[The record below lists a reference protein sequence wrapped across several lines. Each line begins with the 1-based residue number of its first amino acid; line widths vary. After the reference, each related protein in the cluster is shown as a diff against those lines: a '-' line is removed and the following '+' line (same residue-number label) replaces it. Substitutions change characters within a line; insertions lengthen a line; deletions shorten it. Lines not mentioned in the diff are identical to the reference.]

1 MAYVTFDNLPVYASA
16 PNSAGSDTISDVNQ
30 RKISATQVQFN
41 YAPAI
46 SNVPLLGKKSDVDN
60 LLAAGPPDVS
70 ISFSA
75 LLEENDATTKE
86 FNPFDYTGNKT
97 EGVGCRLSIGHP
109 SSGIVVDKCFL
120 TNLSL
125 SVTPYAPIQ
134 YNADF
139 VCYGVPNQ
147 ATAPL
152 GTSNGTIQS
161 ADGEASL
168 LTNLIQ
174 EGSITGVAHGI
185 YSSFDAHHI
194 PQASNFEAINYT
206 HSATYTPVY
215 KVGSFEP
222 DVHFTS
228 ATQTLQVQADD
239 IAGITAVTGLS
250 FTGTLV
256 LKNSSNTIK
265 SISFD
270 ANLNGESASVTAGD
284 VARASLNIV
293 QPLK

>member
-1 MAYVTFDNLPVYASA
+1 MAYVTFENLPVYASA
-16 PNSAGSDTISDVNQ
+16 PNSAGSDSISDTNQ
-30 RKISATQVQFN
+30 RKISASQVQFN
-41 YAPAI
+41 YAPSI
-46 SNVPLLGKKSDVDN
+46 SNVPILGKQSDVNN
-60 LLAAGPPDVS
+60 LLPAGPPDVS

-75 LLEENDATTKE
+75 LLEEQGDGTAE

-97 EGVGCRLSIGHP
+97 EGAGCRLSIGNIT
-109 SSGIVVDKCFL
+109 SGIVVDKCFL

-147 ATAPL
+147 GTAPL
-152 GTSNGTIQS
+152 GTSKGAITSTN
-161 ADGEASL
+161 ADGA
-168 LTNLIQ
+168 NLIP
-174 EGSITGVAHGI
+174 EANITGVAHGI
-185 YSSFDAHHI
+185 YSKFSGSQID
-194 PQASNFEAINYT
+194 QASNFEAINYT
-206 HSATYTPVY
+206 HSAVYTPVY

-239 IAGITAVTGLS
+239 IAGITALTGKGISVSVGLRNSKNAVNNLS
-250 FTGTLV
+250 FTAL
-256 LKNSSNTIK
+256 
-265 SISFD
+265 
-270 ANLNGESASVTAGD
+270 LNGESASVTAGD
-284 VARASLNIV
+284 VARGALNIV

>member
-16 PNSAGSDTISDVNQ
+16 PNSAGADAINDTNQ

-46 SNVPLLGKKSDVDN
+46 SNVPILGKKSDVDN
-60 LLAAGPPDVS
+60 LLPAGPPDVS

-75 LLEENDATTKE
+75 LLEKQGDGTAE
-86 FNPFDYTGNKT
+86 FNPFDYTGALN
-97 EGVGCRLSIGHP
+97 GSNGCRLSIGATTN
-109 SSGIVVDKCFL
+109 GIVVDKCFL

-125 SVTPYAPIQ
+125 TITPYAPIQ

-147 ATAPL
+147 GEAPL
-152 GTSNGTIQS
+152 GTSKGAITAAADDTIIP
-161 ADGEASL
+161 EA
-168 LTNLIQ
+168 
-174 EGSITGVAHGI
+174 SITGTAHGI
-185 YSSFDAHHI
+185 YSSFNGSQI
-194 PQASNFEAINYT
+194 PQGSNFEAVNYT
-206 HSATYTPVY
+206 YSAVYTPVY

-228 ATQTLQVQADD
+228 ATQTIQVQADD
-239 IAGITAVTGLS
+239 VAGITALTGLS
-250 FTGTLV
+250 FTGELA
-256 LKNSSNTIK
+256 LKNSSSTIK
-265 SISFD
+265 SITFD

>member
-1 MAYVTFDNLPVYASA
+1 MAYVTFDNLPVYASP
-16 PNSAGSDTISDVNQ
+16 PNSAGDDNVNDTNQ
-30 RKISATQVQFN
+30 RKISASQVQFN

-46 SNVPLLGKKSDVDN
+46 SNVPLLGKQSDVDN
-60 LLAAGPPDVS
+60 LLPAGPPDVS

-75 LLEENDATTKE
+75 LLEGGLNEATLAE
-86 FNPFDYTGNKT
+86 FNPFDYTGGLN
-97 EGVGCRLSIGHP
+97 GANGCRLSIGA
-109 SSGIVVDKCFL
+109 SANGIVVDKCFL

-147 ATAPL
+147 GTAPL
-152 GTSNGTIQS
+152 GTSKGAITAATDDTIVP
-161 ADGEASL
+161 EA
-168 LTNLIQ
+168 N
-174 EGSITGVAHGI
+174 ITGVAHGI
-185 YSSFDAHHI
+185 YSKFSGSQID
-194 PQASNFEAINYT
+194 QASNFEAINYT

-215 KVGSFEP
+215 SVGSFEP
-222 DVHFTS
+222 TVHFTS

-239 IAGITAVTGLS
+239 IAGITALTGRGSDVFVVLRNSKNKVNIIGFTGL
-250 FTGTLV
+250 
-256 LKNSSNTIK
+256 I
-265 SISFD
+265 
-270 ANLNGESASVTAGD
+270 AGESASVTAGD

>member
-16 PNSAGSDTISDVNQ
+16 PNSAGSDGISDTNQ
-30 RKISATQVQFN
+30 RKISASQVQFN

-46 SNVPLLGKKSDVDN
+46 SNVPLLGKQSDVDN
-60 LLAAGPPDVS
+60 LLSAGPPDVS

-75 LLEENDATTKE
+75 LLEGGLNELTIAE

-97 EGVGCRLSIGHP
+97 EGVGCRLSIGDP
-109 SSGIVVDKCFL
+109 TNGIVVDKCFL

-125 SVTPYAPIQ
+125 TVTPYAPIQ

-147 ATAPL
+147 GTAPL
-152 GTSNGTIQS
+152 GTSKGAITS
-161 ADGEASL
+161 AGSDGA
-168 LTNLIQ
+168 NLIP
-174 EGSITGVAHGI
+174 EANITGVAHGI
-185 YSSFDAHHI
+185 YSKFSGAGI
-194 PQASNFEAINYT
+194 EQASNFEAINYT
-206 HSATYTPVY
+206 HSAVYTPVY

-239 IAGITAVTGLS
+239 IAGITALTGKGVSVSVGLRNSKNAVNNLS
-250 FTGTLV
+250 FTAL
-256 LKNSSNTIK
+256 
-265 SISFD
+265 
-270 ANLNGESASVTAGD
+270 LNGESASVTAGD

>member
-1 MAYVTFDNLPVYASA
+1 MAYVTFENLPVYASA
-16 PNSAGSDTISDVNQ
+16 PNSAGSDSLSDTNQ
-30 RKISATQVQFN
+30 RKISASQVQFN
-41 YAPAI
+41 YAPSI
-46 SNVPLLGKKSDVDN
+46 SNVPILGKQSDVNN
-60 LLAAGPPDVS
+60 LLPAGPPDVS

-75 LLEENDATTKE
+75 LLEGGSDATLAE

-97 EGVGCRLSIGHP
+97 EGVGCRLSIGNRT
-109 SSGIVVDKCFL
+109 SGIVVDKCFL

-147 ATAPL
+147 GTAPL
-152 GTSNGTIQS
+152 GTSKGAITSTN
-161 ADGEASL
+161 ADGADLIPEA
-168 LTNLIQ
+168 N
-174 EGSITGVAHGI
+174 ITGVAHGI
-185 YSSFDAHHI
+185 YSKFSGSQID
-194 PQASNFEAINYT
+194 QASNFEAINYT
-206 HSATYTPVY
+206 HSAVYTPVY

-239 IAGITAVTGLS
+239 IAGITALTGKGISVSVGLRNSKNAVNNLS
-250 FTGTLV
+250 FTAL
-256 LKNSSNTIK
+256 
-265 SISFD
+265 
-270 ANLNGESASVTAGD
+270 LNGESASVTAGD
-284 VARASLNIV
+284 VARGALNIV

>member
-1 MAYVTFDNLPVYASA
+1 MAYVTFENLPVYASA
-16 PNSAGSDTISDVNQ
+16 PNSAGSDSISDTNQ
-30 RKISATQVQFN
+30 RKISASQVQFN
-41 YAPAI
+41 YAPSI
-46 SNVPLLGKKSDVDN
+46 SNVPILGKQSDVNN
-60 LLAAGPPDVS
+60 LLPAGPPDVS

-75 LLEENDATTKE
+75 LLEEQGDGTAE

-97 EGVGCRLSIGHP
+97 EGAGCRLSIGNIT
-109 SSGIVVDKCFL
+109 SGIVVDKCFL

-147 ATAPL
+147 GTAPL
-152 GTSNGTIQS
+152 GTSKGAITSTN
-161 ADGEASL
+161 ADGA
-168 LTNLIQ
+168 NLIP
-174 EGSITGVAHGI
+174 EANITGVAHGI
-185 YSSFDAHHI
+185 YSKFSGSQID
-194 PQASNFEAINYT
+194 QASNFEAINYT
-206 HSATYTPVY
+206 HSAVYTPVY

-239 IAGITAVTGLS
+239 IAGITALTGRGISVSVGLRNSKNAVNNLS
-250 FTGTLV
+250 FTAL
-256 LKNSSNTIK
+256 
-265 SISFD
+265 
-270 ANLNGESASVTAGD
+270 LNGESASVTAGD
-284 VARASLNIV
+284 VARGALNIV

>member
-1 MAYVTFDNLPVYASA
+1 MAYVTFENLPVYASA
-16 PNSAGSDTISDVNQ
+16 PNSAGDDAISDTNQ

-46 SNVPLLGKKSDVDN
+46 ANTPFLGKNSNRAN
-60 LLAAGPPDVS
+60 LLLAGPPDVS

-75 LLEENDATTKE
+75 LLEQNGEADQE

-97 EGVGCRLSIGHP
+97 EGVGCRLSIGDP
-109 SSGIVVDKCFL
+109 TEGIVVDKCFL

-125 SVTPYAPIQ
+125 SVSPYAPVS

-147 ATAPL
+147 TSAIL
-152 GTSNGTIQS
+152 GTSKGAITS
-161 ADGEASL
+161 AGSDSISL
-168 LTNLIQ
+168 RPEGDLTGI
-174 EGSITGVAHGI
+174 AHGI
-185 YSSFDAHHI
+185 YCKFTGGEI
-194 PQASNFEAINYT
+194 PQASTFEAINYT
-206 HSATYTPVY
+206 HSAVYTPVY
-215 KVGSFEP
+215 SVGNFEP
-222 DVHFTS
+222 TVHFTS

-239 IAGITAVTGLS
+239 IAGITPVTGLDVIVYLGLRNS
-250 FTGTLV
+250 
-256 LKNSSNTIK
+256 KNEIK
-265 SISFD
+265 DLGIVGL
-270 ANLNGESASVTAGD
+270 LNGESASVTAGD

>member
-1 MAYVTFDNLPVYASA
+1 MAYVTFENLPIYASA
-16 PNSAGSDTISDVNQ
+16 PNSAGNDAVNDTNQ

-46 SNVPLLGKKSDVDN
+46 SNVPLLGKKSNVNN
-60 LLAAGPPDVS
+60 LLPAGPPDVS

-75 LLEENDATTKE
+75 LLEGGLNEATLAE

-97 EGVGCRLSIGHP
+97 EGVGCRLSIGDP
-109 SSGIVVDKCFL
+109 TDGIVVDKCFL

-125 SVTPYAPIQ
+125 SVSPYAPIQ

-147 ATAPL
+147 GTAPL
-152 GTSNGTIQS
+152 GTSKGAITS
-161 ADGEASL
+161 AGSDGA
-168 LTNLIQ
+168 NLIP
-174 EGSITGVAHGI
+174 EANITGVAHGI
-185 YSSFDAHHI
+185 YSKFSGAGID
-194 PQASNFEAINYT
+194 QASDFEAINYT
-206 HSATYTPVY
+206 HSAIYTPVY

-239 IAGITAVTGLS
+239 IAGITALTGKGTDVFVVLRNSKNKVNIIGFTGL
-250 FTGTLV
+250 
-256 LKNSSNTIK
+256 
-265 SISFD
+265 
-270 ANLNGESASVTAGD
+270 LNGESASVSAGD

>member
-1 MAYVTFDNLPVYASA
+1 MAYVTFENLPVYASA
-16 PNSAGSDTISDVNQ
+16 PNSAGSDSISDTNQ
-30 RKISATQVQFN
+30 RKISASQVQFN
-41 YAPAI
+41 YAPSI
-46 SNVPLLGKKSDVDN
+46 SNVPILGKQSDVDN
-60 LLAAGPPDVS
+60 LLPAGPPDVS

-75 LLEENDATTKE
+75 LLEGGLNELTIAE

-97 EGVGCRLSIGHP
+97 EGAGCRLSIGHKTN
-109 SSGIVVDKCFL
+109 GIVVDKCFL

-147 ATAPL
+147 GTSAL
-152 GTSNGTIQS
+152 GTSKGAITS
-161 ADGEASL
+161 AGSDGA
-168 LTNLIQ
+168 NLIP
-174 EGSITGVAHGI
+174 EANITGVAHGI
-185 YSSFDAHHI
+185 YSKFSGSIA
-194 PQASNFEAINYT
+194 QATNFEAINYSY
-206 HSATYTPVY
+206 SAVYTPVY
-215 KVGSFEP
+215 KVGNFEP

-239 IAGITAVTGLS
+239 TAGLTPLTGVS
-250 FTGTLV
+250 FTGALG
-256 LKNSSNTIK
+256 LRNSKNAVNNIAFT
-265 SISFD
+265 
-270 ANLNGESASVTAGD
+270 ALLNGESASVTAGD

>member
-1 MAYVTFDNLPVYASA
+1 MAYVTFENLPVYASA
-16 PNSAGSDTISDVNQ
+16 PNSAGADAINDTNQ

-60 LLAAGPPDVS
+60 LLPAGPPDVS

-75 LLEENDATTKE
+75 LLEEQGDGTAE

-97 EGVGCRLSIGHP
+97 EGVGCRLSIGDATN
-109 SSGIVVDKCFL
+109 GIVVDKCFL

-125 SVTPYAPIQ
+125 SVSPYAPIQ

-147 ATAPL
+147 GTAPL
-152 GTSNGTIQS
+152 GTSKGAITTAGDDTIVP
-161 ADGEASL
+161 EA
-168 LTNLIQ
+168 
-174 EGSITGVAHGI
+174 SITGTAHGI
-185 YSSFDAHHI
+185 YSRFSGEHI
-194 PQASNFEAINYT
+194 PQASDFEVVNYT
-206 HSATYTPVY
+206 HSAVYTPVY

-222 DVHFTS
+222 TVHFTS
-228 ATQTLQVQADD
+228 ATQALQVQADD

-250 FTGTLV
+250 FTGV
-256 LKNSSNTIK
+256 LELRNSTNLIK
-265 SISFD
+265 SISFN
-270 ANLNGESASVTAGD
+270 ANLNGESASVSAGD